1 MTELTKKATGFLAE
15 FRQFIARGNVLDM
28 AVGVIIGGAFG
39 KISTSLVN
47 DILMPL
53 LSLLTGGTDFSQWQ
67 WVLREAVYDAG
78 GSEVRAAVAI
88 HYGTFLST
96 ILDFLIIAFAVF
108 CLIKAINRFHRKKE
122 AAPPPPPPALA
133 GGSTAD
139 GDPGPAEGENMMEQR
154 LQSGLAALNLPAE
167 GIPALVRY
175 GDLLIET
182 NKVMNL
188 TAITDPEDVATLHFL
203 DSAALL
209 TLESFSGKSV
219 VDVGT
224 GAGFPG
230 LPLRVLEPSIRLTLL
245 DSLNKRIQ
253 FLETVCRELDLP
265 DVACVHARAEEFA
278 AEHRESFDL
287 AVSRAVA
294 ALPVLCEL
302 CLPLVKPGGK
312 FLAMKSVESD
322 AELAAAQH
330 AIAVLGGAVEAVRD
344 YAIPG
349 TDVRH
354 RLIVVE
360 KVKKTPEKY
369 PRMFA
374 KIKKNPL

>member
-1 MTELTKKATGFLAE
+1 MTELTKKTTGFLAE

-53 LSLLTGGTDFSQWQ
+53 LSLLTGGADFSQWQ

-78 GSEVRAAVAI
+78 GNEVRAAVAI
-88 HYGTFLST
+88 NYGSSLHYSGLPH
-96 ILDFLIIAFAVF
+96 
-108 CLIKAINRFHRKKE
+108 HRLCGLLPHQSYQPLPPKE
-122 AAPPPPPPALA
+122 GGRSSSPAPALA
-133 GGSTAD
+133 GGSAAG
-139 GDPGPAEGENMMEQR
+139 GDPRPAEGEDMMEQR
-154 LQSGLAALNLPAE
+154 LQSGLAALNLPVE

-278 AEHRESFDL
+278 AEHRETFDL

-330 AIAVLGGAVEAVRD
+330 AIAILGGAVEAVRD

>member
-1 MTELTKKATGFLAE
+1 
-15 FRQFIARGNVLDM
+15 
-28 AVGVIIGGAFG
+28 
-39 KISTSLVN
+39 
-47 DILMPL
+47 
-53 LSLLTGGTDFSQWQ
+53 
-67 WVLREAVYDAG
+67 
-78 GSEVRAAVAI
+78 
-88 HYGTFLST
+88 
-96 ILDFLIIAFAVF
+96 
-108 CLIKAINRFHRKKE
+108 
-122 AAPPPPPPALA
+122 
-133 GGSTAD
+133 
-139 GDPGPAEGENMMEQR
+139 MMEQR
-154 LQSGLAALNLPAE
+154 LQSGLAALNLPVE

-278 AEHRESFDL
+278 AEHRETFDL

-302 CLPLVKPGGK
+302 CLPLVRVGGS
-312 FLAMKSVESD
+312 FIAMKGPSGRE
-322 AELAAAQH
+322 ELAASGS
-330 AIAVLGGAVEAVRD
+330 AIEKLGGAFSAEHET
-344 YAIPG
+344 II
-349 TDVRH
+349 
-354 RLIVVE
+354 RLGEEHLCHPLFVIE
-360 KVKKTPEKY
+360 KCGHTPTQY
-369 PRMFA
+369 PRQFSKIA
-374 KIKKNPL
+374 KRPL

>member
-1 MTELTKKATGFLAE
+1 
-15 FRQFIARGNVLDM
+15 
-28 AVGVIIGGAFG
+28 
-39 KISTSLVN
+39 
-47 DILMPL
+47 
-53 LSLLTGGTDFSQWQ
+53 
-67 WVLREAVYDAG
+67 
-78 GSEVRAAVAI
+78 
-88 HYGTFLST
+88 
-96 ILDFLIIAFAVF
+96 
-108 CLIKAINRFHRKKE
+108 
-122 AAPPPPPPALA
+122 
-133 GGSTAD
+133 
-139 GDPGPAEGENMMEQR
+139 MEQR
-154 LQSGLAALNLPAE
+154 LQAGLTALGLPAE
-167 GIPALVRY
+167 GVPSLLRY
-175 GDLLIET
+175 GELLVET

-188 TAITDPEDVATLHFL
+188 TAITDPEEIASLHFL

-209 TLESFSGKSV
+209 TLEDFRNKSV

-230 LPLRVLEPSIRLTLL
+230 LPLRILEPTIRLTLL
-245 DSLNKRIQ
+245 DSLGKRIQ
-253 FLETVCRELDLP
+253 FLNRVCQELELT
-265 DVACVHARAEEFA
+265 DVACVHGRAEEFA

-302 CLPLVKPGGK
+302 CLPLVRPGGK

-354 RLIVVE
+354 RLILVE

>member
-1 MTELTKKATGFLAE
+1 
-15 FRQFIARGNVLDM
+15 
-28 AVGVIIGGAFG
+28 
-39 KISTSLVN
+39 
-47 DILMPL
+47 
-53 LSLLTGGTDFSQWQ
+53 
-67 WVLREAVYDAG
+67 
-78 GSEVRAAVAI
+78 
-88 HYGTFLST
+88 
-96 ILDFLIIAFAVF
+96 
-108 CLIKAINRFHRKKE
+108 
-122 AAPPPPPPALA
+122 
-133 GGSTAD
+133 
-139 GDPGPAEGENMMEQR
+139 MMEQR
-154 LQSGLAALNLPAE
+154 LQSGLAALNLPVE

-278 AEHRESFDL
+278 AEHRETFDL

-302 CLPLVKPGGK
+302 CLPYVKVGGA
-312 FLAMKSVESD
+312 FLAMKSVD
-322 AELAAAQH
+322 CGRELEEAAH
-330 AIAVLGGAVEAVRD
+330 CIKLLGARLEECRD
-344 YAIPG
+344 YTIPG
-349 TDVRH
+349 TDVIH
-354 RLIVVE
+354 RLVVLR
-360 KVKKTPEKY
+360 KVAPTLKGY
-369 PRMFA
+369 PRRWA
-374 KIKKNPL
+374 KIQKAPL

>member
-1 MTELTKKATGFLAE
+1 MTDRFADQMK
-15 FRQFIARGNVLDM
+15 
-28 AVGVIIGGAFG
+28 
-39 KISTSLVN
+39 
-47 DILMPL
+47 
-53 LSLLTGGTDFSQWQ
+53 
-67 WVLREAVYDAG
+67 REA
-78 GSEVRAAVAI
+78 
-88 HYGTFLST
+88 
-96 ILDFLIIAFAVF
+96 
-108 CLIKAINRFHRKKE
+108 
-122 AAPPPPPPALA
+122 
-133 GGSTAD
+133 
-139 GDPGPAEGENMMEQR
+139 GE
-154 LQSGLAALNLPAE
+154 LGIALNGGQLE
-167 GIPALVRY
+167 QFFRYYELLVER
-175 GDLLIET
+175 

-188 TAITDPEDVATLHFL
+188 TAITEEQDVVTKHFTDSLSLVKLMGAEAFAGKTLM
-203 DSAALL
+203 
-209 TLESFSGKSV
+209 
-219 VDVGT
+219 DVGT

-230 LPLRVLEPSIRLTLL
+230 IPLKIAFPELNVTLL

-278 AEHRESFDL
+278 AEHRETFDL

-322 AELAAAQH
+322 AELAASQH
-330 AIAVLGGAVEAVRD
+330 AIAILGGAVEAVRD

>member
-1 MTELTKKATGFLAE
+1 
-15 FRQFIARGNVLDM
+15 
-28 AVGVIIGGAFG
+28 
-39 KISTSLVN
+39 
-47 DILMPL
+47 
-53 LSLLTGGTDFSQWQ
+53 
-67 WVLREAVYDAG
+67 
-78 GSEVRAAVAI
+78 
-88 HYGTFLST
+88 
-96 ILDFLIIAFAVF
+96 
-108 CLIKAINRFHRKKE
+108 
-122 AAPPPPPPALA
+122 
-133 GGSTAD
+133 
-139 GDPGPAEGENMMEQR
+139 MMEQR
-154 LQSGLAALNLPAE
+154 LQSGLAALNLPVE

-203 DSAALL
+203 D
-209 TLESFSGKSV
+209 
-219 VDVGT
+219 T
-224 GAGFPG
+224 GA
-230 LPLRVLEPSIRLTLL
+230 
-245 DSLNKRIQ
+245 
-253 FLETVCRELDLP
+253 
-265 DVACVHARAEEFA
+265 
-278 AEHRESFDL
+278 HRESYDL

-302 CLPLVKPGGK
+302 CLPLVRPGGK

-322 AELAAAQH
+322 AELAASQH
-330 AIAVLGGAVEAVRD
+330 AIAILGGAVEAVRD

>member
-1 MTELTKKATGFLAE
+1 
-15 FRQFIARGNVLDM
+15 
-28 AVGVIIGGAFG
+28 
-39 KISTSLVN
+39 
-47 DILMPL
+47 
-53 LSLLTGGTDFSQWQ
+53 
-67 WVLREAVYDAG
+67 
-78 GSEVRAAVAI
+78 
-88 HYGTFLST
+88 
-96 ILDFLIIAFAVF
+96 
-108 CLIKAINRFHRKKE
+108 
-122 AAPPPPPPALA
+122 
-133 GGSTAD
+133 
-139 GDPGPAEGENMMEQR
+139 MMEQR
-154 LQSGLAALNLPAE
+154 LQSGLAALNLPVE

-278 AEHRESFDL
+278 AEHRETFDL

-294 ALPVLCEL
+294 ALPVLSEY
-302 CLPLVKPGGK
+302 CLPLVKVGGRFIAMKGPEADAEAKAAANALKKLGGRYEETRQFTLPDGSARGLVFCKKISQTPTVYPRNGGK
-312 FLAMKSVESD
+312 
-322 AELAAAQH
+322 
-330 AIAVLGGAVEAVRD
+330 IA
-344 YAIPG
+344 
-349 TDVRH
+349 
-354 RLIVVE
+354 
-360 KVKKTPEKY
+360 KK
-369 PRMFA
+369 
-374 KIKKNPL
+374 PL